1 MSYFPNQ
8 VDFLRHSGPMRLIM
22 SLFNMDD
29 SSLMF
34 STSKIPSINLWC
46 VMSPHKPK
54 KPPVQASFSASSRGI
69 LLQLFSHLQLYF
81 ICLPNV
87 ILLQCLHWQ
96 TLRVAGCHSKA
107 GLSVLWGL
115 LNQIC
120 LASRLQGDIV
130 WASLPVCQDPEVSYF
145 LKNHY

>member
-8 VDFLRHSGPMRLIM
+8 VDFLRHDGPMRLIM

-29 SSLMF
+29 TSLMF
-34 STSKIPSINLWC
+34 SMSKIPSINSRR
-46 VMSPHKPK
+46 VMSPNKPK
-54 KPPVQASFSASSRGI
+54 KPTIQASFSASSRAI

-96 TLRVAGCHSKA
+96 TLRVAGCHSKE

-115 LNQIC
+115 PNQIC

-145 LKNHY
+145 LKDRY